1 MSAEHLNLDLFGNVA
16 RPNPQETPVQV
27 RPRTHVLAYHA
38 SDSPDPP
45 HIQDHP
51 NLDLLDL
58 GSSPFSSNQSNDVI
72 HLGTLGAARARDY
85 RPRNKNKWIHVYKV
99 PKTILDEVHMDSDS
113 ASSTTNPEENINH
126 FGPQQRSL
134 WETTVKPVEDVE
146 RGNKVV
152 PYLNQFEDKGSVS
165 YMLPKHL
172 VNPDQVDYLGLR
184 NKDVETGP
192 WGRD

>member
-1 MSAEHLNLDLFGNVA
+1 MSADHLNLDLFGNVA
-16 RPNPQETPVQV
+16 RPTPQETPVQV

-51 NLDLLDL
+51 NLDLLEL

-72 HLGTLGAARARDY
+72 HLGTLGAARTRGGS
-85 RPRNKNKWIHVYKV
+85 KWHHVYKV
-99 PKTILDEVHMDSDS
+99 PKTMLDEVHMDSDS
-113 ASSTTNPEENINH
+113 ASAFNPQDNENIH
-126 FGPQQRSL
+126 GPQQRSL
-134 WETTVKPVEDVE
+134 WETTVKPVEDVG

-172 VNPDQVDYLGLR
+172 VSPDQVDYLGLR

>member
-1 MSAEHLNLDLFGNVA
+1 MSADHLNLDLFGNVA
-16 RPNPQETPVQV
+16 RPTPQETPVQV

-38 SDSPDPP
+38 SSSPVPP
-45 HIQDHP
+45 HTQDHP
-51 NLDLLDL
+51 DLHLLEL

-72 HLGTLGAARARDY
+72 HLGTLGAARTRAGRSS
-85 RPRNKNKWIHVYKV
+85 WHHVYKV
-99 PKTILDEVHMDSDS
+99 PKTMLDEVHMDSDS
-113 ASSTTNPEENINH
+113 AYSFNPQDNENIH
-126 FGPQQRSL
+126 GPQQRSL
-134 WETTVKPVEDVE
+134 WETTVKPVEDVG